1 MSSFCI
7 ILNQEGLNAKV
18 FSGYQNLRNAL
29 KCTGQ
34 PVISN
39 SGYNTSSLIQNHLK
53 HLTEQVDSYV
63 KDINNGFTKSDS
75 LPRFLNCVI

>member
-1 MSSFCI
+1 MSSSCI

-39 SGYNTSSLIQNHLK
+39 SGYNTNSLIQNHLK
-53 HLTEQVDSYV
+53 HLTE
-63 KDINNGFTKSDS
+63 
-75 LPRFLNCVI
+75 